1 MSNLDRLQ
9 VQPNH
14 GGNLLWAAQV
24 ANCSPFD
31 ILDVSANINPLG
43 PPESAIAA
51 IQASLGSLRSYP
63 NPSYRVLRQAIGRF
77 HNIDP
82 EWIMPGNGAA
92 ELLTWIGRD
101 LTTSSSLGRA
111 SVNLVTPAFGD
122 YERALAAFDANITKH
137 PLDLNSLSIPREKS
151 TAQHE
156 SEYSVQS
163 VDLRDVLQEVG
174 TPSSLGCSQSP
185 SNYHEPNFSDALLLN
200 NPHNPTGVLFSL
212 SSIEESC
219 RHLERIVIDEAF
231 MDFLRPDRQQS
242 LVNRVEASPNLVILR
257 SLTKFYSCPGL
268 RIGYAIAH
276 PDHMKKWQQWRDPWP
291 VNTLAEAAAIAVL
304 QDSEFQEQTWQWLVS
319 ARSQLF
325 KGLSAI
331 PGLTPLPGVANFLLV
346 RSQCSVAVLQQWL
359 LRQHRILIRDCASF
373 PELGDRYF
381 RMAVRTDKE
390 NITVLNALEEGMQ
403 HCLIQMNQV

>member
-9 VQPNH
+9 AQPDH

-24 ANCSPFD
+24 ANCSPSN

-51 IQASLGSLRSYP
+51 IQYHLGSLRSYP
-63 NPSYRVLRQAIGRF
+63 NPSYRGLRQAIGRF
-77 HNIDP
+77 HTIDP
-82 EWIMPGNGAA
+82 EWIVPGNGAA

-101 LTTSSSLGRA
+101 LATSSSSDCP
-111 SVNLVTPAFGD
+111 SVNLMTPAFGD
-122 YERALAAFDANITKH
+122 YERALAAFDANIIRH
-137 PLDLNSLSIPREKS
+137 SLDLESLSVPRNNTTS
-151 TAQHE
+151 QHE
-156 SEYSVQS
+156 AEEALQS
-163 VDLRDVLQEVG
+163 VGLCDVLQEAV
-174 TPSSLGCSQSP
+174 TPPSPGCSQSP
-185 SNYHEPNFSDALLLN
+185 PSHHKPIFSDALLLN
-200 NPHNPTGVLFSL
+200 NPHNPTGALFS
-212 SSIEESC
+212 SPSIEENC
-219 RHLERIVIDEAF
+219 QHLERIVIDEAF
-231 MDFLRPDRQQS
+231 MDFLRPAQQQS
-242 LVNRVEASPNLVILR
+242 LVNCVESSPNLVVLR

-276 PDHMKKWQQWRDPWP
+276 PDHIKKWQQWRDPWP

-325 KGLSAI
+325 KGLSGI
-331 PGLTPLPGVANFLLV
+331 PGLTPLPGAANFLLV
-346 RSQCSVAVLQQWL
+346 RSHCSVAALQQWL

-381 RMAVRTDKE
+381 RIAVRTNED
-390 NITVLNALEEGMQ
+390 NATVLNALAEAMQ
-403 HCLIQMNQV
+403 NCMPSTDLA